1 MKIFEQKICIDTRV
15 TSNVLKLQPHM
26 DNFMLRVY
34 LLDDTVNTYVDAI
47 LLFHL
52 LYH

>member
-1 MKIFEQKICIDTRV
+1 MDMCI
-15 TSNVLKLQPHM
+15 TSNVLKLQRHV

-34 LLDDTVNTYVDAI
+34 LLDDTVNTCVDAI